1 MYHMPG
7 RHFGNAPVQGGFMQ
21 VNGEHVQLAGDTGVY
36 NQLRQITNHTST
48 ADLVPWVL
56 NELHLNRAAPSTR
69 EGLDHHSE

>member
-1 MYHMPG
+1 
-7 RHFGNAPVQGGFMQ
+7 MQ